1 MQQKDLN
8 VTSSNLTQINNAV
21 RKFKLMCLN
30 DIKEFQGGQLSK
42 FINPWKELT
51 SDKNILNIVAGDYIQ
66 FTEKPPRRL
75 FASNSLASEEY
86 PMIRIL
92 ISQMLKRGI
101 IKPSCHEDIEFVSPI
116 FTRIKGDGGIR
127 IIFEI

>member
-30 DIKEFQGGQLSK
+30 DIKEFQGRQLSK
-42 FINPWKELT
+42 FINPWKEIT

-66 FTEKPPRRL
+66 FTEKPSRR
-75 FASNSLASEEY
+75 A
-86 PMIRIL
+86 
-92 ISQMLKRGI
+92 
-101 IKPSCHEDIEFVSPI
+101 
-116 FTRIKGDGGIR
+116 FTRML
-127 IIFEI
+127 